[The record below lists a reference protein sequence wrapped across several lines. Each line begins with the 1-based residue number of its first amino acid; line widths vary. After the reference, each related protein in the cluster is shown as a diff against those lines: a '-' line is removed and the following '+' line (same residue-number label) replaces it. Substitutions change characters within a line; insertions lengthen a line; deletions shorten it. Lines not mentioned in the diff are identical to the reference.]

1 MPPTDVPTVLHP
13 LAPLAGDE
21 IRAARDIILASG
33 RAEAPNDALR
43 FAYMGLCDP
52 PKDLVRAFDRG
63 EKVDIDRRVRVVL
76 LQGPVADVTEA
87 IVSVTRGVVDSWEAV
102 RDVRPPLQIEESI
115 HVLAALH
122 EHPEW
127 NAALDRRGIV
137 DRSMV
142 QIDPWPA
149 GTFGLPHEDGRRI
162 TRCLAYLRESPDDNG
177 YARPLEGLLA
187 FVDMGR
193 GEVLEVVD
201 LGVVPFPPKS
211 GSYYPEDN
219 GPLRT
224 DLKPLEITQ
233 PEGPSFEVD
242 GTSCAGGSGRC
253 VSGWTPSRGW

>member
-1 MPPTDVPTVLHP
+1 MPPTDVPAALHP

-33 RAEAPNDALR
+33 RAEAPNDTLR

-63 EKVDIDRRVRVVL
+63 EKVDVDRRVRVVL

-87 IVSVTRGVVDSWEAV
+87 IVSVTRGVVDRWETV

-115 HVLAALH
+115 LVLAALH

-127 NAALDRRGIV
+127 NAALERRGII

-149 GTFGLPHEDGRRI
+149 GTFGLPHEEIGR
-162 TRCLAYLRESPDDNG
+162 AH
-177 YARPLEGLLA
+177 
-187 FVDMGR
+187 V
-193 GEVLEVVD
+193 
-201 LGVVPFPPKS
+201 
-211 GSYYPEDN
+211 
-219 GPLRT
+219 
-224 DLKPLEITQ
+224 
-233 PEGPSFEVD
+233 
-242 GTSCAGGSGRC
+242 
-253 VSGWTPSRGW
+253 